1 MNALELTAQRQ
12 AIWSATANSLKTT
25 LERVRWATFALSILG
40 ALLAT
45 IAAQYADNVRL
56 SFAMAGA
63 AVLATGTFLTAR
75 LMDGSHV
82 AAWARAR
89 AASEALKR
97 EAYKCATLAAPY
109 ADDAGRMARLNVE
122 RQKIEDTIIDLID
135 KAVTPKKAGSTPA
148 ADMAPPDY
156 IERRVARQANGY
168 YEPKAEEYRR
178 LAAQLG
184 WIEFALALAAT
195 LITAVIGVAS
205 KEAMPFHFD
214 FVALAAVVTTISGAI
229 VAHVEASRYKF
240 LVTTYRATARHLN
253 NELANITEPFVAP
266 SAAWSDF
273 VNRCET
279 IIGEENGSWL
289 AKWTS

>member
-12 AIWSATANSLKTT
+12 AVWSATANSLKTM
-25 LERVRWATFALSILG
+25 LERVRWATFALSIVG
-40 ALLAT
+40 AMLAT
-45 IAAQYADNVRL
+45 IAAQYGGNIRL

-75 LMDGSHV
+75 LMGGSHV
-82 AAWARAR
+82 AGWARAR

-97 EAYKCATLAAPY
+97 EAYKCATMAAPY
-109 ADDAGRMARLNVE
+109 ADDATRMARLNVE
-122 RQKIEDTIIDLID
+122 RQKIEDAVTDLID
-135 KAVTPKKAGSTPA
+135 NEVTPKEPGSTPTT
-148 ADMAPPDY
+148 DVAPPDY
-156 IERRVARQANGY
+156 IKRRVEKQAKNY

-178 LAAQLG
+178 LAALLG
-184 WIEFALALAAT
+184 WTEFALALAAT
-195 LITAVIGVAS
+195 LITAVIGAAD

-214 FVALAAVVTTISGAI
+214 FVALAAVLTTISGAI
-229 VAHVEASRYKF
+229 VAHVEASRYRF

-253 NELANITEPFVAP
+253 NELAKLTGSFAAP
-266 SAAWSDF
+266 SVEWSDF

-289 AKWTS
+289 AKWTG